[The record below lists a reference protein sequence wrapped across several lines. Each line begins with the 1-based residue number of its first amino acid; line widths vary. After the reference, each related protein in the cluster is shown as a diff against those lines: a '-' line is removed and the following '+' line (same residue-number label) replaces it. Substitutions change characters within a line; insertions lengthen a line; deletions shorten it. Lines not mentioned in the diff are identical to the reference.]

1 MTRIRMLGA
10 AVLASALA
18 ACSGGGGVTTASLL
32 GTPAA
37 QPQVDEPTDRA
48 LHAASVSARASKC
61 GYNFNPAKLRESFLA
76 AEAASGATPE
86 QMTKLGQSYDF
97 THTTVSK
104 QISNPEEYC
113 SDQRTRQ
120 VSADLTKQL
129 AGDFR
134 SPKKP
139 PLPKS
144 AGWWDTASSQKS
156 LDREEIFNPKHSR

>member
-1 MTRIRMLGA
+1 MLGA

>member
-48 LHAASVSARASKC
+48 LHVASVSARASKC

-76 AEAASGATPE
+76 AEAANGATPE

-113 SDQRTRQ
+113 SDQRTRL

-139 PLPKS
+139 PLPAS
-144 AGWWDTASSQKS
+144 AGWWDTASSQKE
-156 LDREEIFNPKHSR
+156 LNREEIFNPRHSR